1 MSEFASLAMVRALER
16 GLYELGL
23 APICMQS
30 DLGAVPPGGATV
42 DIDAKRALLMHAIRE
57 GGVQCLVQLG
67 RGVHHFADEPTH
79 RAMTSATTP
88 LELLQCWQRLEKY
101 IHSLHRVELLEAAE
115 NHLCV
120 AHRSKRADTEPALTE
135 TLVVVGVLAGLLEA
149 MGATGVMVRT
159 GATPVYP
166 QLLAQD
172 VAALELTS
180 ATSAWMFQWTGVENR
195 SPGRGDLA
203 PANLFDASDWPHV
216 AKQVGNAFVNELIA
230 VPKVALIAKRLAQSP
245 RSLQRRL
252 SQAGLSYSQLLGE
265 ARRRMAAWR
274 LIATKESLAEI
285 GFFSGYADQAH
296 FTRDFRSRVGL
307 TPAQYRRE
315 FAAGLSPTAPSLST
329 DSQTPAAP

>member
-23 APICMQS
+23 APICSQS
-30 DLGAVPPGGATV
+30 DRGAVPSCGATV
-42 DIDAKRALLMHAIRE
+42 DIDAKRALLVHAIRE

-67 RGVHHFADEPTH
+67 RGVHHFSDEPTH

-88 LELLQCWQRLEKY
+88 LELLQRWKRLEKY
-101 IHSLHRVELLEAAE
+101 IHSLHRVELLESAE

-120 AHRSKRADTEPALTE
+120 AHRSKRADMEPALTE
-135 TLVVVGVLAGLLEA
+135 SLVVVGVLAGLLEA
-149 MGATGVMVRT
+149 MGATEVTIRR
-159 GATPVYP
+159 GAIPVYP
-166 QLLAQD
+166 KLLAQH
-172 VAALELTS
+172 VAALELTN
-180 ATSAWMFQWTGVENR
+180 ATSIWMFRWTGVENR
-195 SPGRGDLA
+195 SQGLGDLA
-203 PANLFDASDWPHV
+203 PANLFDASDWPSV
-216 AKQVGNAFVNELIA
+216 AKQVGNACVNDLMS

-252 SQAGLSYSQLLGE
+252 SQAGLSYSQLQGE

-274 LIATKESLAEI
+274 LIVTKESLAEI

-315 FAAGLSPTAPSLST
+315 FAAGLSPTAPSFSK
-329 DSQTPAAP
+329 DSQNPSAP